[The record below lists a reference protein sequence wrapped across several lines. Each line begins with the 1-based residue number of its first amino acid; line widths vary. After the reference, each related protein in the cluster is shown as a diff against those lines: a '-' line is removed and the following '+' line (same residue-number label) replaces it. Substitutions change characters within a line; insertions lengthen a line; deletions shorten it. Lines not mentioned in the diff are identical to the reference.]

1 MAYYTQAFNSIYP
14 PPAQIPGPY
23 PAPRYDVA
31 IRPTPGPGPGNPP
44 FSSPDDLVPVILAID
59 SRSRNQQFY
68 PNPAQYSVFL
78 PTMYKDVVS
87 IELVSAQIPNS
98 GYAVNPNNDLL
109 YFSFHN
115 YQNPTL
121 PSTFTATIA
130 NGNYDIGTFCTALAN
145 AMNYDTSRNGY
156 ANANQLFTVSA
167 NPITQKIIITPPS
180 YYADNLQVSITN
192 TTLSISSGQLDGCDT
207 LIGLGNNGFTGTNG
221 GTYTLPYV
229 YVLQPY
235 RYVVL
240 QIQQFTRCD
249 GLGGQLGGCFAII
262 PYDATQSTFSL
273 LKDGNI
279 VDNETYKY
287 YSPQPIPAVTRLDIA
302 LYAPDGTL
310 MNFNGQDHI
319 LIFELVSLTR
329 PLKYG
334 RVTLV

>member
-1 MAYYTQAFNSIYP
+1 
-14 PPAQIPGPY
+14 
-23 PAPRYDVA
+23 
-31 IRPTPGPGPGNPP
+31 
-44 FSSPDDLVPVILAID
+44 
-59 SRSRNQQFY
+59 
-68 PNPAQYSVFL
+68 
-78 PTMYKDVVS
+78 
-87 IELVSAQIPNS
+87 
-98 GYAVNPNNDLL
+98 
-109 YFSFHN
+109 
-115 YQNPTL
+115 
-121 PSTFTATIA
+121 
-130 NGNYDIGTFCTALAN
+130 
-145 AMNYDTSRNGY
+145 MNYDTSRNGY